1 MSVLTLM
8 PAERTKRPDPSSA
21 DHSAGDAR
29 LAYRADID
37 GMRAIAVLGVVLF
50 HAKLQ
55 FLQGG
60 FVGVDVFFVISG
72 FLIGGTI
79 YREAIKGH
87 FSFARFYAHRA
98 RRIAPALIAVSM
110 AVLAGGALILGASEA
125 RDASLSTLSALLG
138 VSNIRFWSVNDYFS
152 QDAQYN
158 PMLMTWSLGIEEQF
172 YLLFPF
178 VIIAALKLKRIP
190 VLGVLL
196 AITAI
201 SFALNLVLT
210 ENSPNAAFYLLPPRA
225 WELSIGATLA
235 VWQAN
240 GNGRLPG
247 KLRTPLSILG
257 MAAILLPMFLY
268 TEAMAFPGWLVAA
281 PVLGATL
288 VIMTQGGLANRW
300 LSTRL
305 PVAIG
310 KFSYS
315 WYLWHWP
322 LIALVYL
329 CSARAPSQEAILG
342 AVLLSVVFG
351 FLSWRYIETPFRV
364 RRFEDA
370 KTVKR
375 YAAGIAAVVA
385 VSLGLHQI
393 SDSPLRLS
401 DHVRRIDA
409 DATADKGYPCL
420 VNASAATPSTLPLC
434 NETKVTGPNIAIFGD
449 SHAAALGR
457 TGTALASDRGWGTT
471 VLTKQNCRPLTGVSV
486 YRQREPELTRKC
498 SAFLEAATKRLT
510 SDTSIERVI
519 LAGLWS
525 SPLQESSPTR
535 YVSTSDATKGLSGIS
550 LLEAGLTT
558 LTRQL
563 SQAGKT
569 TILVQDVPSLSLD
582 PVRATLIEA
591 IAARKIIAE
600 VIGGNLEKPGFD
612 SEARQDFALKAT
624 FDKLARTPNTSTVDA
639 AAPFCSRE
647 GCRFE
652 ENGQLLFHDQNH
664 ITRYGAK
671 RVFDHARREIWK

>member
-1 MSVLTLM
+1 MSALTLP
-8 PAERTKRPDPSSA
+8 PAAQTERSAPSTADRPT
-21 DHSAGDAR
+21 GDAR
-29 LAYRADID
+29 IAYRADID

-50 HAKLQ
+50 HANLE

-79 YREAIKGH
+79 YREAIKGQ

-98 RRIAPALIAVSM
+98 RRIAPALIAVSL

-125 RDASLSTLSALLG
+125 RDVSLSTLSALLG

-152 QDAQYN
+152 ADAHYN
-158 PMLMTWSLGIEEQF
+158 PLLMTWSLGIEEQF

-178 VIIAALKLKRIP
+178 VIIAALKLKKVR
-190 VLGVLL
+190 VLAVLL
-196 AITAI
+196 AITLI
-201 SFALNLVLT
+201 SFTLNLILT
-210 ENSPNAAFYLLPPRA
+210 KTSPNAAFYLLPPRA
-225 WELSIGATLA
+225 WELSIGAMLA
-235 VWQAN
+235 IWQAD
-240 GNGRLPG
+240 GRGRLPDG
-247 KLRTPLSILG
+247 LRTPLSILG
-257 MAAILLPMFLY
+257 MAAILLPMFFF

-288 VIMTQGGLANRW
+288 VILTQGGLANRL

-329 CSARAPSQEAILG
+329 CSARAPSQEAVLG
-342 AVLLSVVFG
+342 AVMLSVVFG
-351 FLSWRYIETPFRV
+351 YLSWRYIETPFRV
-364 RRFEDA
+364 RRFEDL

-375 YAAGIAAVVA
+375 YAAGIMAVVA

-393 SDSPLRLS
+393 AGSPLRLS
-401 DHVRRIDA
+401 DDVRRFDA

-420 VNASAATPSTLPLC
+420 VNAGAVAPSPLPLC
-434 NETKVTGPNIAIFGD
+434 NQAKAGGSNIAVFGD

-457 TGTALASDRGWGTT
+457 TGTAVASERGLGA
-471 VLTKQNCRPLTGVSV
+471 VVMAKQNCRPLLGVSV
-486 YRQREPELTRKC
+486 YRSKEPDLTGKC
-498 SAFLEAATKRLT
+498 SAFLDAATKRLT
-510 SDTSIERVI
+510 DDPSIQRVI
-519 LAGLWS
+519 VGGLWGT
-525 SPLQESSPTR
+525 PLKEGGPTK
-535 YVSTSDATKGLSGIS
+535 YIGTSDATKDISGLP
-550 LLEAGLTT
+550 LLEAGLAG

-563 SQAGKT
+563 SQAGKN
-569 TILVQDVPSLSLD
+569 TILIQDVPFLSVD

-591 IAARKIIAE
+591 IPARKFVAE
-600 VIGGNLEKPGFD
+600 LIGGNLEKPGFD
-612 SEARQDFALKAT
+612 SEAHQDVALKSM
-624 FDKLARTPNTSTVDA
+624 FDKLAQTPNTSTIEA
-639 AAPFCSRE
+639 GASFCSRD

-652 ENGQLLFHDQNH
+652 ENGQLLFYDQNH
-664 ITRYGAK
+664 ITRHGAQ
-671 RVFDHARREIWK
+671 RVFNQNEQVVWR